1 MIPFLAAFLPG
12 RSTVVLAL
20 SALVAGFAGGYWCKA
35 KFDQAERVAAVERAI
50 VAERKAVEIG
60 NQVEADYLAR
70 LDQQRK
76 DANGKI
82 RDLQKRL
89 AAVPGCPVP
98 VPADWL
104 RGGADVSTAARSATG
119 LKGTAESLA
128 AVADSRT
135 VVEYCERA
143 RLEAFEPNAE
153 QIRALQ
159 RWIDQQ
165 RAVINQ

>member
-1 MIPFLAAFLPG
+1 MLVFSAAL
-12 RSTVVLAL
+12 
-20 SALVAGFAGGYWCKA
+20 AGFISGYVVKGKLDA
-35 KFDQAERVAAVERAI
+35 AARVAALERAI
-50 VAERKAVEIG
+50 VAERKAVEAG

-98 VPADWL
+98 VPAEWL
-104 RGGADVSTAARSATG
+104 RGGPDVPAAARPATG
-119 LKGTAESLA
+119 FKGAPENVASN
-128 AVADSRT
+128 ADSRA

-159 RWIDQQ
+159 QWIDQQ
-165 RAVINQ
+165 RRVLNR